1 MKRLLQASL
10 WYDAPARCPQTASF
24 FGMSTVLDYTMFQAL
39 KESERYAECYFLLSI
54 NHIYIY
60 IYLYTVPLSEIPA
73 SDVFSRKSCFR
84 VRFSISRTSLSGMST
99 GLIPYPTRPQI
110 PTDVAE
116 NMVSP
121 WETIYKLVAF
131 PCVHV
136 PKKVL
141 THSQET
147 HRSSWRHRAV
157 DSASQ
162 SNAFPP
168 WWACRCTRRCPKQE
182 LRSPIL
188 RHWALQFNQR
198 AKIGCP
204 KSMGCSPALNG
215 L

>member
-1 MKRLLQASL
+1 MVWCSSPLPANSFIFWHVDRTWLYSVPSPQRIWAVCGMLLFIVYKS
-10 WYDAPARCPQTASF
+10 
-24 FGMSTVLDYTMFQAL
+24 
-39 KESERYAECYFLLSI
+39 
-54 NHIYIY
+54 NIYIY
-60 IYLYTVPLSEIPA
+60 IYSAPFWNPSFRC
-73 SDVFSRKSCFR
+73 FSRKSCFR
-84 VRFSISRTSLSGMST
+84 VRFSISRTSPSGMST

-141 THSQET
+141 TDSQET